1 MPLKKSQ
8 DDIELEKLIK
18 QNKKSLGQSFEKN
31 FENQEA
37 ALVTIINACR
47 HAQHNKMKSNQ
58 VFWNAAGFISLSSYD
73 LKVLGRELTFAN
85 NEWSRIYFS
94 RQVCHLIY
102 ELIKDLF
109 EILGNEFK
117 QHINKLPEQGLTTT
131 TLNGIRKELNSFK
144 SKHIDHLKQVR
155 NFASA
160 HRDQNVLTQFEVIES
175 ISWTDTI
182 NLLTEFDRIMN
193 SIGQLI
199 QEIITYS
206 SENMDR
212 IQSR

>member
-1 MPLKKSQ
+1 MPLRKSQ
-8 DDIELEKLIK
+8 DDIELEKLVK
-18 QNKKSLGQSFEKN
+18 QNKESFERAFKKN
-31 FENQEA
+31 FESQEA
-37 ALVTIINACR
+37 TLITIINACR
-47 HAQHNKMKSNQ
+47 HAQHNKMTSNQ
-58 VFWNAAGFISLSSYD
+58 IFWNAAGFISLSSYD
-73 LKVLGRELTFAN
+73 LKVLGRELTFAD

-117 QHINKLPEQGLTTT
+117 QHINKLPEQDLTNS
-131 TLNGIRKELNSFK
+131 TLNGIRKKLNSFK
-144 SKHIDHLKQVR
+144 SEHINHLKKVR

-160 HRDQNVLTQFEVIES
+160 HRDQDVLSQFEVIES

-182 NLLTEFDRIMN
+182 NLLTKFDRIMN

-212 IQSR
+212 NQSR